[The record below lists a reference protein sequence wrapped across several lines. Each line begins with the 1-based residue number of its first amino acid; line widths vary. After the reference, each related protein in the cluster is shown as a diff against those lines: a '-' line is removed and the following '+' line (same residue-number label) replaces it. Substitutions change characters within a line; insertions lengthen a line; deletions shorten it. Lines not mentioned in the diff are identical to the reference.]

1 MKGIDSPGPS
11 YRIET
16 EKLKQIVAK
25 YKNAKT
31 PRIIKVNLPNP
42 ERIRKNF
49 KNEKSKLIKIEKS
62 SSTEQ
67 FRTILPRQSTTVFG
81 KDKKKSIFEPK
92 GKNPGPGK

>member
-31 PRIIKVNLPNP
+31 PRIMKVNHPNP
-42 ERIRKNF
+42 ERMKKAF
-49 KNEKSKLIKIEKS
+49 NESKIQSVRIDKS
-62 SSTEQ
+62 SST
-67 FRTILPRQSTTVFG
+67 
-81 KDKKKSIFEPK
+81 
-92 GKNPGPGK
+92 